1 MARKPAG
8 LAEASIRPAPVPDV
22 AALPKVDSKNSRVGK
37 KMVAGWFDRAAVI
50 QLQRLAVDQETTTQ
64 DLLGRALDLLFREE
78 GLPPLAQSG
87 RRRPDSA

>member
-1 MARKPAG
+1 MTRKPVG
-8 LAEASIRPAPVPDV
+8 LTDAATPKPGPVAE
-22 AALPKVDSKNSRVGK
+22 PKPQTDAKGGRVGK

-78 GLPPLAQSG
+78 GLPPLAHSG
-87 RRRPDSA
+87 RDRAA